1 MIAAVKARSLVGV
14 VSKEEQQEE
23 GQLVEQE
30 EGQLVRQE
38 EGQLVRQE
46 ERQLVQQEERQLLE
60 ELVVEET
67 KRKVI
72 PLEKRGS
79 LFVDFIL

>member
-1 MIAAVKARSLVGV
+1 MIAAVKARSLVGA

-23 GQLVEQE
+23 GQLVE
-30 EGQLVRQE
+30 QE

-60 ELVVEET
+60 ELVEEET

-72 PLEKRGS
+72 PLEMRGS